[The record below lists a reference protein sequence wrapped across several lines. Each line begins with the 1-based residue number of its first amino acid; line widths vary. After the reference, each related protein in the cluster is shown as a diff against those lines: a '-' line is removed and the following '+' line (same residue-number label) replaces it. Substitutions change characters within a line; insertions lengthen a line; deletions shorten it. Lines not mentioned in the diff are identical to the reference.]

1 MMIGAIVVLDGLVAA
16 SIRSERVEGAS
27 AGAGA
32 SAVTTA
38 APRSYGPAT
47 TATPRPAV
55 PATAPPRTLFVDQRE
70 LIVYMQPSATDAQGD
85 AVRRRLERMTDL
97 QSIRFVDKQ
106 EAYEE
111 MKVYFAEHPDVLSSV
126 SVEDAP
132 VNFHVL
138 PKANVDRHVV
148 GARLANYKGILNVAY
163 PDFTGPPPPVSFPPF
178 K

>member
-1 MMIGAIVVLDGLVAA
+1 MMIGALVVLDGLAAA
-16 SIRSERVEGAS
+16 SIRGEGAEGAS

-38 APRSYGPAT
+38 APSSDGPAT

-55 PATAPPRTLFVDQRE
+55 PATAAPRTLFVDQRE
-70 LIVYMQPSATDAQGD
+70 LIVYMQPSATDAQVD
-85 AVRRRLERMTDL
+85 AVRRRLVRMTDL

-106 EAYEE
+106 QAYEE
-111 MKVYFAEHPDVLSSV
+111 MKVYFAEHPDVLSNV
-126 SVEDAP
+126 NVADAP

-138 PKANVDRHVV
+138 PQANVDRHVV

-163 PDFTGPPPPVSFPPF
+163 PDFTGPPPPVSFPAF